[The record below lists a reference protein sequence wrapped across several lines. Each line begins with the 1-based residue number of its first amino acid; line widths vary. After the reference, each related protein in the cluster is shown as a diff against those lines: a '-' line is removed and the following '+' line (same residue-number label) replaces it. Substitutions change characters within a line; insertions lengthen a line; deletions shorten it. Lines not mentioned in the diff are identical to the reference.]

1 MCAKG
6 VRVFFEGFGEESLAS
21 NCFALLVWKVRL
33 WLGRRENSGET
44 QDCFTSNTGFSGEV
58 SRPQMGR
65 SNFLAQSEF
74 QSFLGFHS
82 AVKTVNGRCRAA
94 APGQCG

>member
-1 MCAKG
+1 MANFQTHPYGLLRQYPMCAKG

-44 QDCFTSNTGFSGEV
+44 LQIV
-58 SRPQMGR
+58 SHQ
-65 SNFLAQSEF
+65 
-74 QSFLGFHS
+74 
-82 AVKTVNGRCRAA
+82 T
-94 APGQCG
+94 PGIFWF